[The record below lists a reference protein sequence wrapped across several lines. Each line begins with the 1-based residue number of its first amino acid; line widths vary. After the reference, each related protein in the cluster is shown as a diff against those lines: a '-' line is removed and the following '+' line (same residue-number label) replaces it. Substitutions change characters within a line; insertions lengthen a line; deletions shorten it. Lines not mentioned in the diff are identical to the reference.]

1 MSKYDEKQKEWS
13 LAYQRQLKSFTIK
26 MKAEDL
32 ERYKDMAERKGI
44 PFRQFVLMAMEAY
57 GAEEE

>member
-1 MSKYDEKQKEWS
+1 VSKYDDKQKEWS
-13 LAYQRQLKSFTIK
+13 LAYQRSLKSFTIK

-32 ERYKDMAERKGI
+32 ERYKDMAERKGV
-44 PFRQFVLMAMEAY
+44 PFRQFVLMAMEAF